1 MPRTN
6 HKNTRAPAR
15 NKKKSGSSFPR
26 RAFLAGAAA
35 AAAGAGALWLY
46 HQGRPAAVEP
56 GAPGPSAGEYRAVWI
71 SYLELQ
77 GMDYTSAEA
86 FRAGAASMLDQCA
99 ALGLNTILLQVRPFG
114 DAIYPSALYPWS
126 HICTGTQGVD
136 PGFDPLDLFLT
147 EAHNRGLSV
156 EGWINPY
163 RLRASAAS
171 PAVLAGSNLANTH
184 PEWVVEVSGGLY
196 LNPAI
201 PEAAAYV
208 VEGVAEL
215 VRNYPVDGVHFDDY
229 FYPTTDPAVDAAQFA
244 ASGAAD
250 LGAWRRQAAAK
261 RHRPGEGCP

>member
-1 MPRTN
+1 
-6 HKNTRAPAR
+6 
-15 NKKKSGSSFPR
+15 
-26 RAFLAGAAA
+26 
-35 AAAGAGALWLY
+35 
-46 HQGRPAAVEP
+46 
-56 GAPGPSAGEYRAVWI
+56 
-71 SYLELQ
+71 
-77 GMDYTSAEA
+77 
-86 FRAGAASMLDQCA
+86 MLDQCA

-215 VRNYPVDGVHFDDY
+215 VRNYPVDGGSTLTTTSTPP
-229 FYPTTDPAVDAAQFA
+229 PTPPWMRPSLPPAAPPTW
-244 ASGAAD
+244 G
-250 LGAWRRQAAAK
+250 
-261 RHRPGEGCP
+261 PGGGRTSPPW